1 MAGFSLIN
9 TNWNFMGKRRI
20 AVVVSMTL
28 ILVSIFSFI
37 ARGFNFGIDFTGGIL
52 VEVQYQKP
60 VELNEVR
67 TALEKGG
74 FTKAVVQ
81 YFGTAHDVL
90 IRVPPGE
97 EGHSAQVS
105 TAILNALHQGSGGN
119 GVEQRR
125 VEFVGPQVG
134 DELANDGGLAL
145 LVALFGIFIYIMI
158 RFEWRFAVG
167 AIVATLHDVIV
178 TVGLFSVTGLE
189 FDLTVLAAVLAVIG
203 YSVNDTVVVFDRI
216 RENFRKMR
224 KAEPV
229 VAMNEAINQ
238 TLSRTTITSVVTL
251 LAVLALLFFGG
262 DLIRNF
268 SIALVAGIII
278 GTFSSI
284 YVASAIALWLG
295 VSKADLMPVKK
306 EGADLDARP

>member
-1 MAGFSLIN
+1 MAGFSLVN
-9 TNWNFMGKRRI
+9 VNWDFMGKRRVAMVLSI
-20 AVVVSMTL
+20 TL
-28 ILVSIFSFI
+28 TLVAIISFFV
-37 ARGFNFGIDFTGGIL
+37 RGFNFGIDFTGGIL
-52 VEVQYQKP
+52 VEVQYQQP
-60 VELNEVR
+60 VELNAVR
-67 TALEKGG
+67 ETLEKSG
-74 FTKAVVQ
+74 FEKVVVQ
-81 YFGTAHDVL
+81 YFGTAHSVL
-90 IRVPPGE
+90 IRVPPGKD
-97 EGHSAQVS
+97 GNNAQVS
-105 TAILNALHQGSGGN
+105 TTILNALRQESGGN
-119 GVEQRR
+119 DVEQRR

-134 DELANDGGLAL
+134 DELATDGGLAI
-145 LVALFGIFIYIMI
+145 LVALLGIFVYVMI
-158 RFEWRFAVG
+158 RFEWRFALG
-167 AIVATLHDVIV
+167 AIVATLHDVII

-224 KAEPV
+224 KAEAIS
-229 VAMNEAINQ
+229 AMNAAINQ

-262 DLIRNF
+262 NLIRNF
-268 SIALVAGIII
+268 SIALVAGIVI

>member
-1 MAGFSLIN
+1 
-9 TNWNFMGKRRI
+9 
-20 AVVVSMTL
+20 
-28 ILVSIFSFI
+28 
-37 ARGFNFGIDFTGGIL
+37 
-52 VEVQYQKP
+52 
-60 VELNEVR
+60 
-67 TALEKGG
+67 
-74 FTKAVVQ
+74 
-81 YFGTAHDVL
+81 
-90 IRVPPGE
+90 
-97 EGHSAQVS
+97 
-105 TAILNALHQGSGGN
+105 
-119 GVEQRR
+119 VEQRR

-134 DELANDGGLAL
+134 DELATDGGLAI
-145 LVALFGIFIYIMI
+145 LVALLGIFIYVMI
-158 RFEWRFAVG
+158 RFEWRFALG
-167 AIVATLHDVIV
+167 AIVATLHDVVI

-224 KAEPV
+224 KAEPAI
-229 VAMNEAINQ
+229 AMNAAINQ
-238 TLSRTTITSVVTL
+238 TLSRTTITSLVTL

-262 DLIRNF
+262 GLIRNF
-268 SIALVAGIII
+268 SIALVAGIVI